1 MHPRCLSRK
10 TLTIFII
17 FLFSYFFT
25 SAFPITYFIA
35 IKIFTTFSLL
45 LGKSV
50 YRKGGFTLH
59 NSKGF
64 VVFCMTS
71 LRQTVQP
78 WLVSNSC
85 WIYRHE
91 PPHLAGILSSAL
103 WDGFTLGVLSAC
115 HAFNFPLWAWWVC
128 TFAVSDQHTANGS
141 MSRRDGGSVGRALA
155 TKPENLSSCGRRERT
170 CTSCSLPYA
179 HVMPWHVSCINYKVK
194 CFKKIF
200 LWLSL
205 PRHNVETVG
214 GALGSPMTEHLY
226 QDPPIWWSQEG
237 MVIFESSVLCVSITR
252 RRMVL
257 GSIPWLS
264 CSSKGL

>member
-1 MHPRCLSRK
+1 MCILGCLSRK
-10 TLTIFII
+10 TLTIVII
-17 FLFSYFFT
+17 FVSYFFT

-50 YRKGGFTLH
+50 YREGGFTLH

-64 VVFCMTS
+64 VVFCMTA

-91 PPHLAGILSSAL
+91 PPHLAGVLSSAL

-128 TFAVSDQHTANGS
+128 TFTVSDQHTAEGS
-141 MSRRDGGSVGRALA
+141 VSRQDGGSVGRGTRHQAWE
-155 TKPENLSSCGRRERT
+155 PEFMWTERT
-170 CTSCSLPYA
+170 DL
-179 HVMPWHVSCINYKVK
+179 YKLSPALRTCNAMTCFLHKLQSK
-194 CFKKIF
+194 CFKKKIF

-205 PRHNVETVG
+205 PRHNVEMVG
-214 GALGSPMTEHLY
+214 GLGRCVTCRLPEELSGHQWQSIFTGILRSDGHRRAWSYLRAL
-226 QDPPIWWSQEG
+226 
-237 MVIFESSVLCVSITR
+237 FFVLV
-252 RRMVL
+252 
-257 GSIPWLS
+257 
-264 CSSKGL
+264 